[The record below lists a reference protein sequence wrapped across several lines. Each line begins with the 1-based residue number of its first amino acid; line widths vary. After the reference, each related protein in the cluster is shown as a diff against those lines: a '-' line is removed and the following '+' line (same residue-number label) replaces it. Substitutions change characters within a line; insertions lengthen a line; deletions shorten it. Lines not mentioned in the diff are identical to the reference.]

1 MKIDR
6 ALIFHRSTFP
16 GSGAHGRRPIEPSF
30 FKEYPQAPRVELP
43 RETLGGA
50 EELRRV
56 IVKRRSCREFSPEPL
71 TLQEIS
77 DLLYLTIG
85 VTAVTEAY
93 GIENFP
99 LRAAPSAGALAPIE
113 LYPIFFNPPEGLEE
127 RGLYHYNALKHVLEF
142 LIEGDLSE
150 PLVDACLGQEFLAQ
164 APMAILFTAVY
175 PRSSWKYGIRAY
187 RYIHLDAGF
196 AGENLYL
203 AATSMGLGTVAIGA
217 FDDEKL
223 SALLGFD
230 EEELPMLVMP
240 VGKKPS

>member
-1 MKIDR
+1 MRIDR

-16 GSGAHGRRPIEPSF
+16 GSGAVDKGGLEPSF

-43 RETLGGA
+43 RETLDGA
-50 EELRRV
+50 EKLSAV
-56 IVKRRSCREFSPEPL
+56 ITRRRSVREFSPDPL
-71 TLQEIS
+71 SLNEIS
-77 DLLYLTIG
+77 DLLYFTIG
-85 VTAVTEAY
+85 VTAVTDAY

-113 LYPIFFNPPEGLEE
+113 LYPIFFNPPEGLKM
-127 RGLYHYNALKHVLEF
+127 GMYHYNALKHVLEF

-150 PLVDACLGQEFLAQ
+150 PLVDACLGQEFLAR

-175 PRSSWKYGIRAY
+175 PRSRWKYGIRAY

-230 EEELPMLVMP
+230 EEELPMLLMP
-240 VGKKPS
+240 VGKRLS